1 MNNMKNR
8 LFILSLCIIA
18 LLSANSCKNAGNSA
32 ETKKEEILPDDIVE
46 MRDDQIKLAQIEQGS
61 IEMRVLKSILKV
73 NGIVA
78 MTSQNMAT
86 VCEPL
91 GGFVRSASLM
101 PGQPV
106 RKGEILTI
114 IENQDFVD
122 IQEHYL
128 EAKSKLEYAEAEYK
142 RRTDLFRQ
150 DVYSEKDVQQV
161 TVEYKSL
168 KTQVKALEQKLL
180 LIGLNPETL
189 QVENITGSVAVK
201 SPMNGF
207 ITRTNVNIGKYVA
220 PTDVLFEIVNSDN
233 LFLELTLF
241 DKDADKAEIGQKIG
255 FFINNEDDT
264 HDAVIYQTGKSIG
277 DDKTFKV
284 YARVLS
290 SCKNVLPGM
299 YVNALIERPGNPCAS
314 MPSEAIVSFDDQDY
328 IFAYSREKTEDG
340 KPFTEYRMIPVS
352 KGVTDGSFTEVKLPP
367 GLNFSSLRVVVKGAY
382 TLLSAKKNAGEM
394 AC

>member
-1 MNNMKNR
+1 MKNR
-8 LFILSLCIIA
+8 LYILAILA
-18 LLSANSCKNAGNSA
+18 FVLLLPVSCKNSKTNA
-32 ETKKEEILPDDIVE
+32 ETKEEVLPDDIVE

-78 MTSQNMAT
+78 MTPQNMAT

-91 GGFVRSASLM
+91 GGFVKSASLM
-101 PGQPV
+101 PGQAV

-122 IQEHYL
+122 IQEQYL
-128 EAKSKLEYAEAEYK
+128 QSKSKLEFAEAEFK
-142 RRTDLFRQ
+142 RHTDLFRQ

-161 TVEYKSL
+161 TAEYKSL

-189 QVENITGSVAVK
+189 REENITGAVAVK
-201 SPMNGF
+201 SPINGF
-207 ITRTNVNIGKYVA
+207 VSRININIGKYVA
-220 PTDVLFEIVNSDN
+220 PTDVLFEILNSDN

-241 DKDADKAEIGQKIG
+241 DKDADKAEVGQKIS
-255 FFINNEDDT
+255 FFINNEEDT
-264 HDAVIYQTGKSIG
+264 HEAVIYETGKSFSE
-277 DDKTFKV
+277 DKTFKV

-290 SCKNVLPGM
+290 ACENVLPGM
-299 YVNALIERPGNPCAS
+299 YVNALIEKPGNPAAS
-314 MPSEAIVSFDDQDY
+314 LPSEAIVSFDDQDF
-328 IFAYSREKTEDG
+328 IFVFSRDKTENDRS
-340 KPFTEYRMIPVS
+340 FTEYRMIPVS
-352 KGVTDGSFTEVKLPP
+352 KGLTDGSFTEVILPE
-367 GLNFSSLRVVVKGAY
+367 GLDFSSLKVVVKGAY

>member
-1 MNNMKNR
+1 MRNI
-8 LFILSLCIIA
+8 LFFITILGFA
-18 LLSANSCKNAGNSA
+18 LLFSVSCNSTGNKA
-32 ETKKEEILPDDIVE
+32 ETKEEELLPEDIVE
-46 MRDDQIKLAQIEQGS
+46 LRDDQIKLAQIEQGS

-73 NGIVA
+73 NGVVS
-78 MTSQNMAT
+78 MTPQNMAT

-101 PGQPV
+101 PGQSV

-114 IENQDFVD
+114 IENQDFID
-122 IQEHYL
+122 IQERYL
-128 EAKSKLEYAEAEYK
+128 ESKSKLEFAEAEFK
-142 RRTDLFRQ
+142 RHTDLFRQ

-161 TVEYKSL
+161 TADYKSL
-168 KTQVKALEQKLL
+168 KTQVRALEQKLI
-180 LIGLNPETL
+180 LIGLNPESL
-189 QVENITGSVAVK
+189 KEENISGAIAVK
-201 SPMNGF
+201 SPINGF
-207 ITRTNVNIGKYVA
+207 VTRININIGKYVA

-241 DKDADKAEIGQKIG
+241 DKDADQAEVGQKIG
-255 FFINNEDDT
+255 FFINNEEDT
-264 HDAVIYQTGKSIG
+264 HEAVIYQTGKSIG

-299 YVNALIERPGNPCAS
+299 YVNALIEKPGKPAS
-314 MPSEAIVSFDDQDY
+314 SLPSEAIVSFDDQDY
-328 IFAYSREKTEDG
+328 IFVFNRDKTENDRA
-340 KPFTEYRMIPVS
+340 FTEYKMIPVS
-352 KGVTDGSFTEVKLPP
+352 KGLTDGNFTQVILPE
-367 GLNFSSLRVVVKGAY
+367 GMEFSSLKVVVKGAY